1 MRWNARCCT
10 LAGAFVLSASLTGCV
25 TVNGALSG
33 AERRYIAKTFAAD
46 EKNPERRTD
55 RGNQYAD
62 RDDAVELGRHLFFFT
77 GFTAPKDPTSGK
89 TLQATSCGSCH
100 APELNFSDGLARGIG
115 ASGSPLARRSPSL
128 YQTVNRHF
136 LFWDGRTDSLW
147 SQALAPIEDRNE
159 MGSNRLRT
167 LHMIAANPQLKSMYE
182 QLFGAL
188 PVLPTELDAYPCE
201 DGNEVAV
208 RAVPTGEEQT
218 KQLNRSAL
226 QNNAKELVGPV
237 ETAGGRIE
245 AWCSAWKSLPEKQQT
260 AIDQAFVNVGKAIA
274 AYEARIVSKD
284 SPFDAYLAG
293 DAVKPDTNLDRD
305 ALRGLEL
312 FVSKRANCSACH
324 SGPDLS
330 DDRFHF
336 LGIADH
342 EPLAQDGTS
351 LDPVAPGLWVEG
363 AFQLYASKFNCL
375 HAADYGSAC
384 AKAPRDRLD
393 GGLRSVRSIIRF
405 KLGQRATAA
414 QVRTPSLRNVA
425 GNKFFMHDGHIGSE
439 TDDALARAVTFYS
452 TLPNGKRGVG
462 IVKPGL
468 KAEVGRTRYLRL
480 ATSSRKRIDR
490 RARHVELSA
499 DEIKYITAFLRTL
512 TGKPI
517 DERLRTNPWTSATVV
532 SEGPT
537 VAPSPATAA
546 TEPAPTD
553 APSPGAPPVIAPP
566 AGAAPSRT
574 AP

>member
-25 TVNGALSG
+25 TVNGSLSG
-33 AERRYIAKTFAAD
+33 AERRYIINAFKPD
-46 EKNPERRTD
+46 KKNPPERPTD

-89 TLQATSCGSCH
+89 TLKATSCGSCH

-115 ASGSPLARRSPSL
+115 ASGVPLARRSPSL

-147 SQALAPIEDRNE
+147 SQALAPIEDHNE

-182 QLFGAL
+182 QVFKTF
-188 PVLPTELDAYPCE
+188 PTLPTELDAYPC
-201 DGNEVAV
+201 DDNVVAV
-208 RAVPTGEEQT
+208 RAVPTGKEQT
-218 KQLNRSAL
+218 AQLNRSAV
-226 QNNAKELVGPV
+226 QNDAKDLVGPV
-237 ETAGGRIE
+237 PPGGKVQPWCD
-245 AWCSAWKSLPEKQQT
+245 AWASLPQT
-260 AIDQAFVNVGKAIA
+260 QRSEIDQAFVNVGKAIA

-293 DAVKPDTNLDRD
+293 DAVKPDANLDRD

-342 EPLAQDGTS
+342 EPQAKDGTS

-363 AFQLYASKFNCL
+363 AFQLYANKFNCL

-384 AKAPRDRLD
+384 AEAPRDRLD

-405 KLGQRATAA
+405 KAGQRVTAA

-425 GNKFFMHDGHIGSE
+425 GNKFFMHDGHIGSA

-452 TLPNGKRGVG
+452 TLPNGKRSVG

-499 DEIKYITAFLRTL
+499 DEIKFITAFLRTL

-517 DERLRTNPWTSATVV
+517 DERLRTNPWTSAPVV
-532 SEGPT
+532 SERPT
-537 VAPSPATAA
+537 VVPSPGTAA

-553 APSPGAPPVIAPP
+553 APSPGAPPVTAPP
-566 AGAAPSRT
+566 ADAAPPRST
-574 AP
+574 P